1 MVVYRFSICWN
12 VLLNYCGQFIVALVG
27 GIYSAY
33 LNYLCIL
40 FDIFSSITRVGTLL
54 ATKTDRK

>member
-40 FDIFSSITRVGTLL
+40 FDIFSRITSVGILFP
-54 ATKTDRK
+54 TKTGRK